1 MRKFWCAFLLALA
14 AVGMAVAAPAI
25 QLNNAVAAP
34 AIQLNNKEG
43 VLAWIN
49 AYDPA
54 RDSAR
59 APSVMKAASDYGALT
74 DPESAGMYVGFMAG
88 LIGGNP
94 KNADAT
100 IEKLLVMRSADHW
113 SIVRAIA
120 YSGHP
125 DWRGLL
131 EKYRPKMQSR
141 DLMIQRFLEGK
152 LPTFDT
158 PPPEKKS
165 WKKKANPANWFKGK
179 DKKGKEEDDT
189 TPLNERADIVDV
201 HWGYYFATRDD
212 KPLVRMIELLPWSE
226 ERDSFERLTIGN
238 MVKYTLAMN
247 ASRDSKLLARLQA
260 LLPTTQDKA
269 AAKHLGEA
277 LEAAQTVEIA
287 KLRREALGRMEE
299 LKKMGPGYKRD
310 VSWWGKVGQSALALG
325 CIGLAVGGAVAAGIP
340 CVLGGAASSAAL
352 NFWGG

>member
-1 MRKFWCAFLLALA
+1 
-14 AVGMAVAAPAI
+14 MAVAAPAI
-25 QLNNAVAAP
+25 QLNS
-34 AIQLNNKEG
+34 KEG

-54 RDSAR
+54 RDFAR
-59 APSVMKAASDYGALT
+59 APSVMKAASDYGSLS

-94 KNADAT
+94 KSANAT
-100 IEKLLVMRSADHW
+100 IEKLLAMRSADHW

-120 YSGHP
+120 YSGDP

-131 EKYRPKMQSR
+131 EKYRPKMQTR

-165 WKKKANPANWFKGK
+165 WTKKANPANWFKGK
-179 DKKGKEEDDT
+179 GKGKGKEEDDT

-212 KPLVRMIELLPWSE
+212 KPLVRMVELLPWSE
-226 ERDSFERLTIGN
+226 ERDSFERLTIGS

-247 ASRDSKLLARLQA
+247 ASRDSKLLARLKA
-260 LLPTTQDKA
+260 LQPNTQDKV
-269 AAKHLGEA
+269 AAKQLAEA
-277 LEAAQTVEIA
+277 IEAAETVEIA
-287 KLRREALGRMEE
+287 KLRRDALGRMED
-299 LKKMGPGYKRD
+299 LKRMGPGYKRD

-325 CIGLAVGGAVAAGIP
+325 CIGAAAVGAVAVGLP

>member
-1 MRKFWCAFLLALA
+1 MRKIWCAFLLALA

-25 QLNNAVAAP
+25 QLNS
-34 AIQLNNKEG
+34 KEG

-54 RDSAR
+54 RDFAR
-59 APSVMKAASDYGALT
+59 APSVMKTASDLGSLS

-94 KNADAT
+94 KNANAT
-100 IEKLLVMRSADHW
+100 IEKLLPMRSADHW

-120 YSGHP
+120 YSGDP
-125 DWRGLL
+125 NWRGLL
-131 EKYRPKMQSR
+131 EKYRPKMQTR

-179 DKKGKEEDDT
+179 GKGKDKGKEDEDA

-212 KPLVRMIELLPWSE
+212 KPLVRMVELLPWSE
-226 ERDSFERLTIGN
+226 ERDSFERLTIGS

-247 ASRDSKLLARLQA
+247 ASRDSKLLARLKA
-260 LLPTTQDKA
+260 LQPNTQDKV
-269 AAKHLGEA
+269 AAKQLAEA
-277 LEAAQTVEIA
+277 IEAAETVEIA
-287 KLRREALGRMEE
+287 KLRRDALSRMED
-299 LKKMGPGYKRD
+299 LKRLGPGYKRD
-310 VSWWGKVGQSALALG
+310 VSWWGKVGQGALSLG
-325 CIGLAVGGAVAAGIP
+325 CIGAAAVGAVAVGLP

-352 NFWGG
+352 SFWGG